1 MLQVPPVAAP
11 GEHAFYYCL
20 HLEGYFQ
27 SIGRPLPV
35 GMLGPLTALEA
46 HSQATGIEKYYALCA
61 ISIREVRNLRGFAR
75 DDVEFVQAELLRI
88 LKNNC
93 ATFADLV
100 SIGTSNPHFTYERAD
115 ALFTKMCL
123 DDTLEQHL
131 ETAKR
136 LVRAVSVGRRGA
148 VPFERVL
155 AVYALANKELGLVRT
170 TLVVIMYGHELAVA
184 YFRAQG
190 QRGCSAR
197 RATAY
202 TLLFTGMVH
211 PLRAE

>member
-1 MLQVPPVAAP
+1 MLQVPPVATA
-11 GEHAFYYCL
+11 GDHALYYCL
-20 HLEGYFQ
+20 HLDQYFR
-27 SIGRPLPV
+27 SIGRPLPS
-35 GMLGPLTALEA
+35 GMLGHLGVLEA
-46 HSQATGIEKYYALCA
+46 NSRATGIEKYYALCA
-61 ISIREVRNLRGFAR
+61 MSIREVRTLGGFAR

-93 ATFADLV
+93 ATYTDLV
-100 SIGTSNPHFTYERAD
+100 SIGDSNPHFTCELAD
-115 ALFTKMCL
+115 AVFTRMCL
-123 DDTLEQHL
+123 DETFEQHV

-136 LVRAVSVGRRGA
+136 LLRGVSAGRRGA

-155 AVYALANKELGLVRT
+155 ATYALANRELGLVRT
-170 TLVVIMYGHELAVA
+170 TLVMIMYGHELATT

-190 QRGCSAR
+190 RRGCSER
-197 RATAY
+197 RAAAY